1 MYIPI
6 VYRIQADE
14 TESDR
19 FSETKRALVLR
30 LQVLVHVVL
39 RWREMIC
46 KRIVRNC
53 NFSSDEAG
61 ATLERSASL
70 LG

>member
-14 TESDR
+14 TESDC

-30 LQVLVHVVL
+30 LQVFVHVVL
-39 RWREMIC
+39 WW
-46 KRIVRNC
+46 
-53 NFSSDEAG
+53 
-61 ATLERSASL
+61 
-70 LG
+70 